1 MAEKVPVLLFAALAI
16 SIFFA
21 DVSSARP
28 GPRPGAYP
36 QYRQQRGIDDGMVR
50 QPPQTGDEK
59 MVRKAPE
66 NIDDGIFKP
75 NRIVRKYPWMAQPKV
90 HKK

>member
-1 MAEKVPVLLFAALAI
+1 MAEKVPALLFAVLAI

-28 GPRPGAYP
+28 GATPRWYP
-36 QYRQQRGIDDGMVR
+36 RYRPQRGIDDGMVR

-75 NRIVRKYPWMAQPKV
+75 NRIVRKYPWMAQPKA